1 MTKSVLPKSCACAQL
16 MLNWRIVNGLPVAIC
31 VDRMSECGEDL
42 LVDLSEILFNELAF
56 FRLMQD
62 LDESKAKVRAKLK
75 SFEKVFIIN
84 AGWLSCIQ
92 FCSLC

>member
-1 MTKSVLPKSCACAQL
+1 MNYQL
-16 MLNWRIVNGLPVAIC
+16 LCSLCDVNDYC

-75 SFEKVFIIN
+75 SFERV
-84 AGWLSCIQ
+84 L
-92 FCSLC
+92 